1 MVTGKNLYVNFGK
14 EEVLRD
20 LSFEISPNQ
29 HTVFKGDSGSGKTT
43 LLKML
48 LHFVEPNRGD
58 IKFNKD
64 QPVRALRK
72 HSAWLPQDL
81 DLGEGTVEEV
91 MRVPFT
97 FAANHSNAPEKSR
110 MQSGLNALGV
120 GGNALDKPF
129 RNLSTGQRQR
139 VGLALCHLLDKPV
152 LLLDEPT
159 SALDKT
165 SKQKVCELLIENQ
178 PDRTVI
184 STSHDPDWIE
194 TADQIIEL
202 D

>member
-1 MVTGKNLYVNFGK
+1 MLTGKNLTIRYGP
-14 EEVLRD
+14 ETVLRD
-20 LSFEISPNQ
+20 FNFDIAPNQ
-29 HTVFKGDSGSGKTT
+29 HTIFKGDSGSGKTT

-48 LHFVEPNRGD
+48 LHFVEPTRGD
-58 IKFNKD
+58 ISFKD
-64 QPVRALRK
+64 DQSVRALRE

-97 FAANHSNAPEKSR
+97 FAANHSTSPKRSR
-110 MQSGLNALGV
+110 MESALKDLGV
-120 GGNALDKPF
+120 NGNALDKPF
-129 RNLSTGQRQR
+129 RNLSTGQCQR

-165 SKQKVCELLIENQ
+165 SKQKVYELLIENQ
-178 PDRTVI
+178 PEHTVI